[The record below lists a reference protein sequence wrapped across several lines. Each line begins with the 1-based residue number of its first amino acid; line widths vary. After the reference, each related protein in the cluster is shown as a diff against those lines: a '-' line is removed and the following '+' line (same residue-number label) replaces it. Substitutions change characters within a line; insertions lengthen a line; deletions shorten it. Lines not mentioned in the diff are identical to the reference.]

1 MTYQEIEDTV
11 RANPALSFPLQQQ
24 TEDGNRLVISEGY
37 ENILE
42 CDDLVNM
49 HYYKI
54 YEYLPGG
61 AVHTTVLYRNG
72 GRCDTTK

>member
-1 MTYQEIEDTV
+1 MTYQEINDV
-11 RANPALSFPLQQQ
+11 VQANSSLSLPLQQQ
-24 TEDGNRLVISEGY
+24 TEDGNRLVISDGY

-54 YEYLPGG
+54 YEYLPDGT
-61 AVHTTVLYRNG
+61 VHTTILYRNG
-72 GRCDTTK
+72 GRCDITE